1 MSENLPLAPA
11 SVWSNEDLA
20 IIRDSYARDC
30 TPAQF
35 KLYLAVCKH
44 SGLNPLAGQ
53 IHAVVYKGHMVPQ
66 TSIDGYRTI
75 AERTGLHG
83 GITARR
89 LLVRDRDGNK
99 LDVPHSEYDPKE
111 HTEIISATVCIR
123 RKDRDQPEC
132 ATALWQSFAKKQDGK
147 LAQFWAQMP
156 DVMLLKCAE
165 AAAIRSVFPQ
175 VTHGIYTAEEMTQ
188 AGPPDAAINIEVV
201 NVKPSPPTAKTE
213 APPPAQAEPTPNPT
227 PKRKAKTTNIADT
240 YSAIFGYYDKLGYQS
255 DALSRI
261 KALILERFDVQDPEE
276 IPETENDQLS
286 EFGRHI
292 KETLKAEGFIP
303 QQGA

>member
-1 MSENLPLAPA
+1 
-11 SVWSNEDLA
+11 
-20 IIRDSYARDC
+20 
-30 TPAQF
+30 
-35 KLYLAVCKH
+35 
-44 SGLNPLAGQ
+44 
-53 IHAVVYKGHMVPQ
+53 MVPQ

-111 HTEIISATVCIR
+111 YTEIISATVCIR